1 MNRLFESFAV
11 LRRRRRKRGPEQT
24 ETSAVRALRGLSADE
39 FLDELFGRELFLLAQ
54 TRSRLDLADF
64 QLFLLSP
71 AGQKTKVP
79 DLHKTGRQ
87 NVQEEPPDKF
97 VGAQCHLLPTAAV
110 AVITPLERDD
120 TVFDFK
126 DSVIGNGHPMGI
138 SAKIFHN
145 TGGVLKRRFAVDHP
159 LLRVKPGEECLKC
172 FLHGG
177 DKTWEAKL
185 ISFMGFFQ
193 KIKELPPE

>member
-110 AVITPLERDD
+110 AVITPLERDGS
-120 TVFDFK
+120 VFDFEN
-126 DSVIGNGHPMGI
+126 SVVGNGHPMGI

-145 TGGVLKRRFAVDHP
+145 AGRIFKRRFAVDYP
-159 LLRVKPGEECLKC
+159 LL
-172 FLHGG
+172 
-177 DKTWEAKL
+177 L
-185 ISFMGFFQ
+185 ITQIQQTLVNIRHPQF
-193 KIKELPPE
+193 